1 MKDSNSIILISLSM
15 DAVKISGFIVKHL
28 VDLRANYKAQVEEGY
43 TLARYVDD
51 QVKVIKSV

>member
-1 MKDSNSIILISLSM
+1 M

-28 VDLRANYKAQVEEGY
+28 VDLRANYKAHVEEGH